1 MTAYAVLARRAHF
14 ITIAALGIMLAIIVI
29 NTLVA
34 PTGGRQ
40 TNWVVWGALSLPLF
54 ILLPG
59 IVRRGVNSYAWLSFV
74 SLLYFAQAVIAV
86 AVPQPRLLDGLHLF
100 ASIALFLGA
109 LLSLRWRARAN
120 RAAA

>member
-1 MTAYAVLARRAHF
+1 MMAYKVLAHRAHF
-14 ITIAALGIMLAIIVI
+14 ITIAALGMMLAIIAI
-29 NTLVA
+29 NTLIA

-40 TNWVVWGALSLPLF
+40 TNWVVWAALSVPLF

-59 IVRRGVNSYAWLSFV
+59 VVRRRVNSYAWLSFV
-74 SLLYFAQAVIAV
+74 SLLYFAQAVTAV
-86 AVPQPRLLDGLHLF
+86 AVPQPRLIDGLHLF
-100 ASIALFLGA
+100 ASIALFVGA